1 MRVQTVKVKKFKVLE
16 NFEADIKG
24 NNVFLVG
31 ENGLGKSSLI
41 NAIKIALGDQSH
53 IPPSGEGEWTVV
65 TTKENGTYQ
74 FRVKLKDG
82 KAVVEVTS
90 PDGLKDSRKGTIA
103 ALTGAMSFD
112 IDEFLKLSDS
122 KAGQKKQVEIYKSF
136 FDAEIIK
143 ELDKYAVN
151 VKALESQRTEIGRD
165 RDRLKSVIES
175 STLKNEIDLTKF
187 KEVDTAVLLDSLNKA
202 NTKNETIKGVVT
214 ATAEKLSNAN
224 KCDASI
230 KELEEKIALLKEQ
243 KEGFL
248 ADHKKG
254 SEWLKES
261 KNQPI
266 DTTDIQTQIN
276 DASDTNKKAAIA
288 KQLQA
293 DREAYA
299 LAVEE
304 YGTAT
309 ANIESQRESISIA
322 IKEMDTPVEGLSF
335 NDDTLVYNGIE
346 VSLSTLSTSEIMELG
361 ILMKIAENKEL
372 GILFLEHGESLG
384 AKRLKDIQEIAAK
397 NNMQLIIEQVERGK
411 EKLTIEIME
420 G

>member
-1 MRVQTVKVKKFKVLE
+1 MRVQTVKIKKYKVLE

-24 NNVFLVG
+24 NNVFLIG
-31 ENGLGKSSLI
+31 ENGLGKSTLI
-41 NAIKIALGDQSH
+41 SAIKIALGDQSN

-65 TTKENGTYQ
+65 TSKENGDYS
-74 FRVKLKDG
+74 FRVKMKDG

-90 PDGLKDSRKGTIA
+90 PDGLKDSRKGTLA
-103 ALTGAMSFD
+103 ALTGAMTFN
-112 IDEFLKLSDS
+112 IDDFVKLSDS

-151 VKALESQRTEIGRD
+151 VKALEAERTEIGRD

-175 STLKNEIDLTKF
+175 STLKNEIDLSKF
-187 KEVDTAVLLDSLNKA
+187 KEVDTAVLLESLNKA
-202 NTKNETIKGVVT
+202 NAKNEEIKRIEIGT
-214 ATAEKLSNAN
+214 EDKLKNAN
-224 KCDASI
+224 KCDDEI
-230 KELEEKIALLKEQ
+230 KELEEKILLLREQ
-243 KEGFL
+243 KAGFL
-248 ADHKKG
+248 IDHNKG
-254 SEWLKES
+254 KEWLA
-261 KNQPI
+261 KNKHI

-276 DASDTNKKAAIA
+276 EASETNKKAAIA
-288 KQLQA
+288 RQLQA

-299 LAVEE
+299 TAVEE

-335 NDDTLVYNGIE
+335 NDDALVYNGID

-384 AKRLKDIQEIAAK
+384 SKRLKDIQAIADK
-397 NNMQLIIEQVERGK
+397 NNMQLIVEQVERGK